1 MTAVVM
7 HTHGGPEILALE
19 RVPVPVPQAEE
30 ALIRVHAVGIEPGLD
45 VNSRQS
51 GGGHGIALPHVLG
64 ASFAG
69 VVVEQGGESTAVL
82 GSRVAVSSVLSCS
95 ECRYCRCGNDN
106 LCARRKVLG
115 VHRWGGYA
123 EFATVPSRNLI
134 PIADTTSYEVA
145 ASAPVSYGTAWRMM
159 VTKAHV
165 GPADLVLIMGASGAV
180 GVAAAQIARFHGAHV
195 ILGSRRPD
203 ALSELA
209 EDVDAVGVIDTSGD
223 IVAQVSELAGGGVD
237 LVVETVGAATWSS
250 GLAVLNTDGRL
261 VCCGAP
267 SGGNVSLVLRDLYR
281 RGISLDFV
289 ANCNFQELG
298 IVMQLIDDGRL
309 RPRVHATYPLSHV
322 QDAHRALA
330 RQQHLGKLVLI
341 PDDKFEPMT

>member
-7 HTHGGPEILALE
+7 HTHGGPEILTLE
-19 RVPVPVPQAEE
+19 RVPVPVPQANE
-30 ALIRVHAVGIEPGLD
+30 ALVRVHAIGIEPGLD

-51 GGGHGIALPHVLG
+51 GGGHGIVLPHVLG

-69 VVVEQGGESTAVL
+69 VVVEQGGESTSVL
-82 GSRVAVSSVLSCS
+82 GSRVAVSSVLSCG
-95 ECRYCRCGNDN
+95 ECRYCRRGDDN
-106 LCARRKVLG
+106 LCERKKVLG

-159 VTKAHV
+159 VTKAQV

-209 EDVDAVGVIDTSGD
+209 EEVDAVGVIDTSGD
-223 IVAQVSELAGGGVD
+223 IVAQVSALTGGGVD

-250 GLAVLNTDGRL
+250 GLAVLNADGRL

-267 SGGNVSLVLRDLYR
+267 SGADVSLVLRDLYR
-281 RGISLDFV
+281 RGISLAFV

-298 IVMQLIDDGRL
+298 LVMRLIDDGRL
-309 RPRVHATYPLSHV
+309 RPRVHATYPLSRV
-322 QDAHRALA
+322 QDAHRAIA
-330 RQQHLGKLVLI
+330 RHEHIGKLVLI
-341 PDDKFEPMT
+341 PDDKYEPMT